1 MNNMNNKTIYSIG
14 GVIVGL
20 TFTYFGY
27 NIYRA
32 YRNKKL
38 AEQGEII
45 NVGAI
50 EGNVGSGQQAS
61 KDPKPSKDSLPLR
74 IGDYGY
80 NVAILQSALNS
91 LGASL
96 FVDGKFGE
104 KTYDAI
110 SENTNEWNL
119 TCKIGYFCSLNTD
132 EYNSILKKA
141 KKEGWNQKIANDEVS
156 EDWLKFVDGDN
167 YVFNKVFN

>member
-1 MNNMNNKTIYSIG
+1 MNNKTIYTIG

-38 AEQGEII
+38 AEQGEVVE
-45 NVGAI
+45 VGDDF
-50 EGNVGSGQQAS
+50 GGSLGTGQQIS
-61 KDPKPSKDSLPLR
+61 NEPKPSKDSLPLKV
-74 IGDYGY
+74 GDYGY
-80 NVAILQSALNS
+80 KVAILQSALNS

-104 KTYDAI
+104 KTYEAI
-110 SENTNEWNL
+110 SENTNEWNW
-119 TCKIGYFCSLNTD
+119 TCKLAYFCSLNTD

-141 KKEGWNQKIANDEVS
+141 KKEGWNKIIANNEVS

-167 YVFNKVFN
+167 YVFNKVFD